1 MGEIVVIGNGGD
13 EKLLPQEI
21 KDRIGVQG
29 VIVINQDSSLTKLK
43 KLRGKDLP
51 STYYITNTNNRV
63 DENLSTRKL
72 KPRNKNKFTRS

>member
-1 MGEIVVIGNGGD
+1 MGEIVIIENGGD

-43 KLRGKDLP
+43 KLGVKDLP
-51 STYYITNTNNRV
+51 STILPPPIIEL

>member
-1 MGEIVVIGNGGD
+1 MGEIVVIGNGGIG
-13 EKLLPQEI
+13 KLLPQEI

-43 KLRGKDLP
+43 KLGVKDLP
-51 STYYITNTNNRV
+51 STYYITTNNNRV

-72 KPRNKNKFTRS
+72 KSRNKNKFTRS